1 VVSHVPHVLAV
12 LTAARLHGAP
22 TDHLALSGPGLRDVT
37 RIAGSDIALWQ
48 EILDGNATEVRAVLQ
63 HVRGDLDRVIDAI
76 GTDTARLG
84 DVLQEGRDGTKL
96 IPGKHGEEPVELAT
110 VLVSVPDEPGELSR
124 LMGHT
129 GESGVN
135 IEDIRIDHELG
146 RRVGQ
151 VEITVV
157 ATQAATLVEALSA
170 RGWSAY
176 S

>member
-1 VVSHVPHVLAV
+1 MA
-12 LTAARLHGAP
+12 
-22 TDHLALSGPGLRDVT
+22 
-37 RIAGSDIALWQ
+37 
-48 EILDGNATEVRAVLQ
+48 
-63 HVRGDLDRVIDAI
+63 
-76 GTDTARLG
+76 
-84 DVLQEGRDGTKL
+84 
-96 IPGKHGEEPVELAT
+96 
-110 VLVSVPDEPGELSR
+110 
-124 LMGHT
+124 HT

-157 ATQAATLVEALSA
+157 AAHADTLVDALTA